1 MKKIRFKDLCLF
13 LKIAVI
19 GGFVYVALFI
29 IAFIYGFL
37 GAI

>member
-19 GGFVYVALFI
+19 GGFVYAVVCV